1 MPAKTI
7 NAGDFTGRERAKLD
21 RQRAAEKQARAGQIT
36 TITGA
41 QEAAKDEV
49 VDYTDQKQGRKRGRK
64 SAAKAPV
71 TDTRTGEDVED
82 PTIAALVGEG
92 ADEPDPDA
100 LEVEDYAD
108 GEGPEIAQYPDVEIK
123 AMADLEQVTI
133 GVGTEYNFEYGRKY
147 IVPYNVAFHLSE
159 QGYCEVL
166 RAVR

>member
-1 MPAKTI
+1 MAQTKGI
-7 NAGDFTGRERAKLD
+7 SAGDFTGRQRARLDQERAAQKAA
-21 RQRAAEKQARAGQIT
+21 RQDQIT

-41 QEAAKDEV
+41 RREAKQEV

-71 TDTRTGEDVED
+71 TNAETGEQVED
-82 PTIAALVGEG
+82 PTIAAIVGD
-92 ADEPDPDA
+92 ADEPDPEA
-100 LEVEDYAD
+100 LHPEDMT
-108 GEGPEIAQYPDVEIK
+108 EGPEIVERPNVEIK

-166 RAVR
+166 RAV

>member
-7 NAGDFTGRERAKLD
+7 NAGDFTGRQRAKLD
-21 RQRAAEKQARAGQIT
+21 RERAAEKAARKDSISM
-36 TITGA
+36 ITGA
-41 QEAAKDEV
+41 QEAAKDDV

-71 TDTRTGEDVED
+71 TDTHTGEEIED
-82 PTIAALVGEG
+82 PTIAAIVGDG
-92 ADEPDPDA
+92 DEPDPDA
-100 LEVEDYAD
+100 LDVEDYVD
-108 GEGPEIAQYPDVEIK
+108 DDEVEVTRYPDVEIK

-147 IVPYNVAFHLSE
+147 IVPYNVAFHLQE

-166 RAVR
+166 RAAR